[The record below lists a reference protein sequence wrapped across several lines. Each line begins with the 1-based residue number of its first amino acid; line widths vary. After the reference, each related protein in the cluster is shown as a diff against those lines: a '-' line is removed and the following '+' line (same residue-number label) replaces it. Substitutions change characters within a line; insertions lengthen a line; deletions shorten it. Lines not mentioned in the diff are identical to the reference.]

1 MVFAQQPDK
10 RAKQSNLPALFGSA
24 GLRSNSYGLI
34 IGGTTCGI
42 GLRACSHKPN
52 VTQHI
57 ICSWPKDCCALFKV
71 IRSSCGHKY
80 PTRIQCIYWPCLCY
94 FCKLLHH
101 NFFMSVIN
109 CPGGNCASL
118 CPAAWS
124 SECACVRA
132 TEPCDSLSLSKIGD
146 EVLAYLIASSMWAC
160 GCMCVQDCVRGAAV
174 SQVCVCVCVWE
185 SLLFFFSGT

>member
-1 MVFAQQPDK
+1 MASGCVHALTNLMWHSTLFALGQK
-10 RAKQSNLPALFGSA
+10 IVAHYSKSFE
-24 GLRSNSYGLI
+24 
-34 IGGTTCGI
+34 
-42 GLRACSHKPN
+42 
-52 VTQHI
+52 
-57 ICSWPKDCCALFKV
+57 
-71 IRSSCGHKY
+71 SSCGHKY

-94 FCKLLHH
+94 FCKLLHQ

-118 CPAAWS
+118 CPAACS

-160 GCMCVQDCVRGAAV
+160 GCMSVQDCVWGAAL
-174 SQVCVCVCVWE
+174 SQVCVCVCLCVCVGWE
-185 SLLFFFSGT
+185 SLFFF